1 MARLMGRR
9 RKARPADP
17 LELARRRA
25 EARDPTRW
33 GLDPAALALPA
44 NADVETTPEPGRG
57 VRARRRDV
65 FDRLLAGPALEAV
78 RRLQRDLTIARALA
92 GGVASYAERIDRGP
106 GDDAGLDARLR
117 AGERVRRALVL
128 SGPASARL
136 LEALCEGEAA
146 LGRPA
151 DWRAIVECES
161 GERLADAQGAVLR
174 AACENLAGA
183 YAALDR
189 RRP

>member
-1 MARLMGRR
+1 
-9 RKARPADP
+9 
-17 LELARRRA
+17 
-25 EARDPTRW
+25 
-33 GLDPAALALPA
+33 
-44 NADVETTPEPGRG
+44 
-57 VRARRRDV
+57 
-65 FDRLLAGPALEAV
+65 
-78 RRLQRDLTIARALA
+78 
-92 GGVASYAERIDRGP
+92 
-106 GDDAGLDARLR
+106 
-117 AGERVRRALVL
+117 VRRALVL

-174 AACENLAGA
+174 AACENLVGA